1 MAREQGRKVIAR
13 NRRAYHDYRIE
24 DTYEA
29 GLVLTGTEVKSLR
42 AGRASL
48 QDGFAQITGDEVWLH
63 NVHIPE
69 YTEGTWTNHTPRRI
83 RKLLLH
89 RKEID
94 RLVSKTAEQG
104 LTLIPL
110 SLYFRDGNVK
120 VELGLARGKRT
131 YDKRQDLAK
140 RDAVREMDRAM
151 KRRRL
156 RAGGSC
162 PLRRASAAATPGRG
176 ATSCLGQVTTRA
188 PTDPAIPAR
197 PGGRQDPT
205 GRPHSTAGCPDKT
218 APLPAGRPRR
228 RSAPA
233 LTPGLDRR
241 HARA

>member
-1 MAREQGRKVIAR
+1 MDPMVRERGEKKIAQNKKAR
-13 NRRAYHDYRIE
+13 HDYFIE

-48 QDGFAQITGDEVWLH
+48 ADGFAQITGDEVWLH

-69 YTEGTWTNHTPRRI
+69 YTQGTWTNHTPRRI

-94 RLVSKTAEQG
+94 RLAAKVSEQG

-110 SLYFRDGNVK
+110 SLYFKDGHVK

-140 RDAVREMDRAM
+140 RDATREIDRAL
-151 KRRRL
+151 KRRR
-156 RAGGSC
+156 
-162 PLRRASAAATPGRG
+162 
-176 ATSCLGQVTTRA
+176 
-188 PTDPAIPAR
+188 
-197 PGGRQDPT
+197 
-205 GRPHSTAGCPDKT
+205 
-218 APLPAGRPRR
+218 
-228 RSAPA
+228 
-233 LTPGLDRR
+233 
-241 HARA
+241 